1 MLKKAEIFTGQKCGL
16 LRIAYS
22 HAVPEGDLGTQY
34 PIGFCR
40 EIQMG
45 RQCWHPPLHPC
56 HNHMD
61 VETIVLW
68 RMRNKCHLEGVE
80 AL

>member
-1 MLKKAEIFTGQKCGL
+1 MQC
-16 LRIAYS
+16 
-22 HAVPEGDLGTQY
+22 PEGDLGTQY

-80 AL
+80 ALQKFILFLEVVGSLLSLA